1 MSPIPTIPNDHVGPF
16 SPGDHKHVQTV
27 LIIHV
32 HLVFGNLA
40 VLDTVVRDPGLEQSS
55 GSWVSHDH

>member
-1 MSPIPTIPNDHVGPF
+1 MSPIPTIPDHQVGPLC
-16 SPGDHKHVQTV
+16 PGDHEHVQAV

-32 HLVFGNLA
+32 HFVFGDLA
-40 VLDTVVRDPGLEQSS
+40 VFDTVIGDPGLEQLR